1 MKAFWRPID
10 EAELEKMTSD
20 NRVMMILGNE
30 QNRVEFLNFL
40 TGISFQEAYSRRI
53 HRRIGATE
61 APHICRTDL
70 ILTKKAVGRPRD
82 LLDLESLEK
91 ISDQ

>member
-1 MKAFWRPID
+1 MKAFGLPID

-20 NRVMMILGNE
+20 NRVMMILGHE
-30 QNRVEFLNFL
+30 PNRVDFLNFL
-40 TGISFQEAYSRRI
+40 TGINFQEAYSRRI
-53 HRRIGATE
+53 HRRIGAIE
-61 APHICRTDL
+61 AHHICQTDL

>member
-1 MKAFWRPID
+1 MKAFGLPID

-20 NRVMMILGNE
+20 SRVMMILGNE